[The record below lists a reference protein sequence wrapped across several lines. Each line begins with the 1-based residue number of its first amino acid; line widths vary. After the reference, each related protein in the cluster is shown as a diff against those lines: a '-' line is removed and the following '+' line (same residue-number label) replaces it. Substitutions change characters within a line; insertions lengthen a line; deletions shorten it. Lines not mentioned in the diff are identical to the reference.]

1 VNLDEMTSRV
11 KGFFILVFGLASLQ
25 TIAQQEL
32 HFNVSNVIFYE
43 INGDFELGIKDYL
56 SVSAFGS
63 YVFGLPVKDDYDPY
77 KKYSYLGAELR
88 LYPGSKINMSGFFL
102 GIYGKYS
109 FGDLYTT
116 LYTNT
121 ANNTVQRQVWDFN
134 KTSIGI
140 TMGSKWMIGNHFNIG
155 FLLGAGR
162 FVSIN
167 YSEPGTVD
175 KAEFFGLDQNLYDF
189 RAGLMVGWR
198 F

>member
-1 VNLDEMTSRV
+1 MSTLFKALFV
-11 KGFFILVFGLASLQ
+11 LVFGLISVKSK
-25 TIAQQEL
+25 AQQEL

-63 YVFGLPVKDDYDPY
+63 YVFGLPVKDEYDPY

-88 LYPGSKINMSGFFL
+88 LYPGEKPNMSGFFL
-102 GIYGKYS
+102 GVYGKYS
-109 FGDLYTT
+109 FGDVYTT

-121 ANNTVQRQVWDFN
+121 GNNTVQQQVWAFN

-140 TMGSKWMIGNHFNIG
+140 TMGSKWLVKDHFSIG

-167 YSEPGTVD
+167 YAEPGTVE